1 MVNEVLQDEL
11 KNIIALS
18 ISVRLGLLCSC
29 SVENRSGSIGFS
41 CALFPLKGRFNV
53 II

>member
-18 ISVRLGLLCSC
+18 ISVRLGFVVFLFRKHWFFLCSF
-29 SVENRSGSIGFS
+29 SI
-41 CALFPLKGRFNV
+41 KH
-53 II
+53 